1 MRDRLLFL
9 HNSHRVCAMQSAD
22 HPFDFDETGGE
33 SFRQDAAES
42 LDSSQEPKS
51 PEDAADRFGVR
62 AALLVLCVGFAI
74 AAMWLVTGPSFEKC
88 SALENLA
95 QRNACY
101 DALRND
107 LFKPPAKGGDLRNG

>member
-1 MRDRLLFL
+1 M
-9 HNSHRVCAMQSAD
+9 HSSNHSS
-22 HPFDFDETGGE
+22 DFDETGDE
-33 SFRQDAAES
+33 SFRQDASKSFES
-42 LDSSQEPKS
+42 PQEPKS
-51 PEDAADRFGVR
+51 PEEAADRFGIR
-62 AALLVLCVGFAI
+62 AALVVLCVGLFI
-74 AAMWLVTGPSFEKC
+74 AAMWLVTGRSFEKC

>member
-1 MRDRLLFL
+1 M
-9 HNSHRVCAMQSAD
+9 CAMQSAN
-22 HPFDFDETGGE
+22 HHFDIDGASDGRE
-33 SFRQDAAES
+33 SFRTE
-42 LDSSQEPKS
+42 SSQPELPDKQES
-51 PEDAADRFGVR
+51 PEEAADRFGVR
-62 AALLVLCVGFAI
+62 AALVVLCIGLFI

-101 DALRND
+101 DALRNN

>member
-1 MRDRLLFL
+1 MRDRLRFV

-22 HPFDFDETGGE
+22 HPFDFDEIGDE
-33 SFRQDAAES
+33 SLRQDAAES
-42 LDSSQEPKS
+42 FETPREQNT

-88 SALENLA
+88 SALENLV

-107 LFKPPAKGGDLRNG
+107 LFKAPAKGGDLRNG

>member
-1 MRDRLLFL
+1 
-9 HNSHRVCAMQSAD
+9 
-22 HPFDFDETGGE
+22 
-33 SFRQDAAES
+33 
-42 LDSSQEPKS
+42 
-51 PEDAADRFGVR
+51 
-62 AALLVLCVGFAI
+62 VLCVGFAI

-107 LFKPPAKGGDLRNG
+107 LFKAPAKGGDLRNG

>member
-1 MRDRLLFL
+1 MRDQLRLLQ
-9 HNSHRVCAMQSAD
+9 NSHRVRAMQSAD

-42 LDSSQEPKS
+42 LESSQEPKS
-51 PEDAADRFGVR
+51 PEEAADRFGIR
-62 AALLVLCVGFAI
+62 AALVVLCIGLFI

-101 DALRND
+101 DALRNN

>member
-1 MRDRLLFL
+1 
-9 HNSHRVCAMQSAD
+9 MQSAN
-22 HPFDFDETGGE
+22 HHFDFDEASDGRE
-33 SFRQDAAES
+33 SFRPE
-42 LDSSQEPKS
+42 SSQAELPDKQET
-51 PEDAADRFGVR
+51 PEETADRFGIR
-62 AALLVLCVGFAI
+62 AALVVLCIALFI

-107 LFKPPAKGGDLRNG
+107 LFKPPAKGGDLRGDLRNG

>member
-1 MRDRLLFL
+1 
-9 HNSHRVCAMQSAD
+9 MQNAN
-22 HPFDFDETGGE
+22 HHFDFGETGDENFPPE
-33 SFRQDAAES
+33 SPDAEF
-42 LDSSQEPKS
+42 
-51 PEDAADRFGVR
+51 PEEQKTPEEAADRFGIR
-62 AALLVLCVGFAI
+62 AALVVLCIGLFI

-101 DALRND
+101 DALRNN